1 MPPDMVPLGCGAGD
15 RDGFAV
21 KAVHAITSPKL
32 SPGAGLSPITRAHGC
47 DTGCG
52 ARHISTI
59 DHPALRGASYS
70 ASRRRPAACAG
81 TDGARV
87 ARDALKKTTKRQARR
102 TSRPHTPATSMVLA
116 AVQVS
121 WSPVRLKS

>member
-15 RDGFAV
+15 GTA
-21 KAVHAITSPKL
+21 SPSRPFML
-32 SPGAGLSPITRAHGC
+32 SPPKSSLRVRVSSPSLEHMAAARDVARA
-47 DTGCG
+47 TVSK
-52 ARHISTI
+52 IYNQ
-59 DHPALRGASYS
+59 PALGASYS
-70 ASRRRPAACAG
+70 SSPRRPAACAG

-87 ARDALKKTTKRQARR
+87 TRDALKKTTKRQARR